1 MENLNTKI
9 DGNKGTQKDKLTD
22 AKKEELV
29 DALKQELEEKMSA
42 WDIDAFGEYVMKY
55 CTKKEDL
62 KLQINLPAKWKF
74 KWFNFECNIRD
85 LRLFL
90 NEENPSEDKNLGNK
104 IAKLLYS
111 INDYIKAYWIEMDE
125 YEIQDRILNPIFKK
139 YHIRDNK

>member
-9 DGNKGTQKDKLTD
+9 DGNKCTQKWKLTET
-22 AKKEELV
+22 KKEELV

-55 CTKKEDL
+55 CTKDEDL
-62 KLQINLPAKWKF
+62 KLQINLPAKWEF

-125 YEIQDRILNPIFKK
+125 YEVQNRILNPILKK
-139 YHIRDNK
+139 YHIHNN

>member
-1 MENLNTKI
+1 MENIDTDVQKLLTNIKELSNLQRKQLLNI
-9 DGNKGTQKDKLTD
+9 
-22 AKKEELV
+22 
-29 DALKQELEEKMSA
+29 LKTEELEEKMSA

-74 KWFNFECNIRD
+74 KWFNFECNTRD

-90 NEENPSEDKNLGNK
+90 NEENPSEYKNLGNK

-111 INDYIKAYWIEMDE
+111 INDYIKTYWIEMDE
-125 YEIQDRILNPIFKK
+125 YEVQDRILKPIFKK
-139 YHIRDNK
+139 YHIL

>member
-22 AKKEELV
+22 AKKEELDGV
-29 DALKQELEEKMSA
+29 LKQELEEKMSA
-42 WDIDAFGEYVMKY
+42 WDINAFGQYVMQY
-55 CTKKEDL
+55 CTKNEDW
-62 KLQINLPAKWKF
+62 KLQINLPAKWEF

-104 IAKLLYS
+104 IAKLLFS
-111 INDYIKAYWIEMDE
+111 INDYIKAYWLEMDE
-125 YEIQDRILNPIFKK
+125 YEIQDHILNPIFKK

>member
-9 DGNKGTQKDKLTD
+9 DGNKGTQKDRLTD
-22 AKKEELV
+22 TKKEELV
-29 DALKQELEEKMSA
+29 DVLKQELEEKMSA

-55 CTKKEDL
+55 CTKNEDL

-125 YEIQDRILNPIFKK
+125 YEIQDYILNPIFKK

>member
-74 KWFNFECNIRD
+74 KWSKFECNIRD
-85 LRLFL
+85 LMLFL

-125 YEIQDRILNPIFKK
+125 YEIQNRILNPIFKK
-139 YHIRDNK
+139 YHIHNN

>member
-1 MENLNTKI
+1 MENRDIDVQEILNRI
-9 DGNKGTQKDKLTD
+9 DKLPD
-22 AKKEELV
+22 PQRKQLLDV
-29 DALKQELEEKMSA
+29 LKMQELEEKMSA

-55 CTKKEDL
+55 CTKDEDL
-62 KLQINLPAKWKF
+62 KLQINLPAKWEF

-125 YEIQDRILNPIFKK
+125 YEVQNRILNPILKK
-139 YHIRDNK
+139 YHIHNN

>member
-9 DGNKGTQKDKLTD
+9 DGNKGTQKDKLTNT
-22 AKKEELV
+22 KKEELV
-29 DALKQELEEKMSA
+29 DVLKQELEEKMSA

-55 CTKKEDL
+55 CTKNEDL